1 MFGTLALQKDGY
13 YLVQDEGKDCYLS
26 EKWSLLAVYL
36 I

>member
-1 MFGTLALQKDGY
+1 MFGTLVLQKDGY
-13 YLVQDEGKDCYLS
+13 YLVEDEGKNFYLC